1 MKCSAPGL
9 PLPLAFP
16 FAHSPPTVRLY
27 ADFAIFEP
35 GSSTLYL
42 TLASWKTV
50 LAPLWRFPV
59 AWFGIEVPSIPMP
72 SPSAERRHLERQI
85 TYARPIFMVLALG
98 VLLEEPPQAR
108 GPHAVAFV
116 LAYLGAALALLSLEY
131 VPHLSEWQLPLL
143 ADLAALSVFLLLTNS
158 VAAFWFVYLFVALAA
173 GIRWGL
179 ERSILLAGGVTLAV
193 LLRATWQGG
202 FGWMEVFSWVALV
215 AGTFTG
221 GVGLSFMGYRNRLH
235 ASEHDFLVR
244 LTAMLQVEK
253 GVAESLRLVL
263 GELAVG
269 FDCERG
275 IFAFRDTELERIFVW
290 TVAPGEDKRLTPE
303 NLPLSKGDVFLFDYP
318 EASICWNQGNGIRA
332 TFGWNRRDGQ
342 RLPELPRMPEQTR
355 QELGLRSMLGV
366 TVNFD
371 GLPVGKLMLANSR
384 RPHLPQDLQRLERVV
399 RHLGP
404 PLENLLLLR
413 RLRVRAIEGERSRI
427 SRDLHDGILQTL
439 LSIEIQL
446 DVLRRRVPQA
456 PEQIAGELA
465 TLQHTVRNETQ
476 ELRRMVMDMRPQGVQ
491 SADLVDLMRGFA
503 ERFRNESAVALDLLI
518 DAAMLD
524 LPDRICRELFQ
535 IYKEALHNVKKHA
548 RATHVVVKLW
558 QNEAKV
564 VLVIDDNGEGF
575 SFAGRYT
582 GDELDRLRLGPIS
595 IKDRTRSVGGV
606 LMVESTPGHGAR
618 LTVEVPL
625 G

>member
-1 MKCSAPGL
+1 MQP
-9 PLPLAFP
+9 
-16 FAHSPPTVRLY
+16 HSV
-27 ADFAIFEP
+27 
-35 GSSTLYL
+35 
-42 TLASWKTV
+42 
-50 LAPLWRFPV
+50 
-59 AWFGIEVPSIPMP
+59 
-72 SPSAERRHLERQI
+72 ERRHLERQI

-98 VLLEEPPQAR
+98 VLLEQPPQAR
-108 GPHAVAFV
+108 GPHAVAFI
-116 LAYLGAALALLSLEY
+116 LAYLGVALALLAFEY
-131 VPHLSEWQLPLL
+131 VPRLREWQLPLVL
-143 ADLAALSVFLLLTNS
+143 DLAALAVFLLLTNS
-158 VAAFWFVYLFVALAA
+158 VAAFWFVYLFLALAA

-179 ERSILLAGGVTLAV
+179 QRSILLAGGVTLAV
-193 LLRATWQGG
+193 LFRATLKGG
-202 FGWMEVFSWVALV
+202 FGWMEVLSWVALV

-235 ASEHDFLVR
+235 VSEHDFLVR

-263 GELAVG
+263 GELARI

-275 IFAFRDTELERIFVW
+275 ILAFRDTEVERIFVW
-290 TVAPGEDKRLTPE
+290 TAAAGEVKRLTPE
-303 NLPLSKGDVFLFDYP
+303 SLPMSKGEVFLFDYP
-318 EASICWNQGNGIRA
+318 EASICWNQGNGLRA
-332 TFGWNRRDGQ
+332 AFGWNRRDGQ
-342 RLPELPRMPEQTR
+342 HLPELPRLPEQTR

-366 TVNFD
+366 TVEFD
-371 GLPVGKLMLANSR
+371 GQPVGRLMLANSR
-384 RPHLPQDLQRLERVV
+384 HPHLPQDLQRLERVV

-404 PLENLLLLR
+404 PLENLLLMR

-446 DVLRRRVPQA
+446 DVLRRRLPHA
-456 PEQIAGELA
+456 PEQVAAELA

-476 ELRRMVMDMRPQGVQ
+476 ELRQMVMDMRPLGVQ

-503 ERFRNESAVALDLLI
+503 ERFRNESAIALDLLI
-518 DAAMLD
+518 DTAVLD

-535 IYKEALHNVKKHA
+535 IYREALHNVKKHA